1 MASYN
6 KVILAGNLTRDPE
19 LRNTPTGQS
28 ICQFGLAI
36 NSKYKSKTGEDREEV
51 TFIDCE
57 AWGKTGELV
66 AKYLTKGRPAL
77 VDGRL
82 KMDQWEDKTTR
93 EKKSKIKVVVDNV
106 QFLGGRD
113 DSAKPQ
119 QSAPSDPSKSAY
131 DKPAPS
137 TSPKTSALKAEDD
150 SDPIPF

>member
-19 LRNTPTGQS
+19 MRVTPTGQS

-51 TFIDCE
+51 TYVDCE
-57 AWGKTGELV
+57 AWGKTAELV

-93 EKKSKIKVVVDNV
+93 EKKSKMKVVVENV
-106 QFLGGRD
+106 QFLGSKNDGP
-113 DSAKPQ
+113 APQ
-119 QSAPSDPSKSAY
+119 QSAPPNPSQSAY
-131 DKPAPS
+131 DRPATGAAS
-137 TSPKTSALKAEDD
+137 TEDV
-150 SDPIPF
+150 PF

>member
-1 MASYN
+1 M
-6 KVILAGNLTRDPE
+6 
-19 LRNTPTGQS
+19 
-28 ICQFGLAI
+28 
-36 NSKYKSKTGEDREEV
+36 

-119 QSAPSDPSKSAY
+119 QSAPVDPSKSAY

-137 TSPKTSALKAEDD
+137 APTSTEDV
-150 SDPIPF
+150 PF